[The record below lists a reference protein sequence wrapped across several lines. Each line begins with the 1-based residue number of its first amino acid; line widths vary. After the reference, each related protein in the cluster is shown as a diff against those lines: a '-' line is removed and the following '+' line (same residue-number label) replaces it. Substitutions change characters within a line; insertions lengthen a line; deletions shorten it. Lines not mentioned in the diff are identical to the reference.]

1 MRKLLYIILFSYCLI
16 TPAGA
21 QDIHQMKKFSD
32 EQYTAGNYRTALKE
46 YQRVLFFD
54 EQNEYNDLYSRI
66 ASIHYRLSDLGSAIR
81 YYDLAQTIENND
93 SIKFELSLKKALC
106 NFKLGNY
113 LEALNEL
120 YDLPGH
126 SSAYLQNKK
135 DLYMGICY
143 FGLNEYDNSQE
154 YFSEIVDSAG
164 AEKVNTLFS
173 DFERFNKKYRPGK
186 VELMSMFLPGLG
198 QIYTGHTFN
207 GINSFILISGVTV
220 YAVITTINYSLI
232 DGLLVLSSWFYR
244 YYSGGFTNARNFAV
258 EKIEDEKTR
267 IYSEIFSLIENHQIR
282 ITE

>member
-1 MRKLLYIILFSYCLI
+1 MRKLLYIILFSSCLFS
-16 TPAGA
+16 PSAS

-32 EQYTAGNYRTALKE
+32 EQFSMGNYRTALKE

-54 EQNEYNDLYSRI
+54 EKNEYNDLYARI
-66 ASIHYRLSDLGSAIR
+66 ASIHYRLSDFDSAIR
-81 YYDLAQTIENND
+81 YYDLAQRIENND
-93 SIKFELSLKKALC
+93 SIKFELSLKKAMC

-120 YDLPGH
+120 YDLPDH
-126 SSAYLQNKK
+126 SSVYLQNKRN
-135 DLYMGICY
+135 LYMGICH
-143 FGLNEYDNSQE
+143 FGLNEYDNSHE

-164 AEKVNTLFS
+164 VEKVNTLFS
-173 DFERFNKKYRPGK
+173 DFERFNKIFRPGK
-186 VELMSMFLPGLG
+186 VEIMSMFLPGLG

-258 EKIEDEKTR
+258 QKIEDEKTR
-267 IYSEIFSLIENHQIR
+267 VYSEIFSLIENYQIK
-282 ITE
+282 TLE